1 MTDWIEWHGGECPVP
16 PDTMVEVRYRSAILP
31 ISAADL
37 ACREN
42 WDWQP
47 SEHGLTG
54 SFDIVAYRVISEKPK
69 PEEPKPSQPW
79 VEFPRWYRHD
89 GGPAPCPPE
98 IWVEVPGQ
106 YAVVRREHAATIQW
120 YGIQYWRP
128 ADDRYEFKFD
138 GDRLAAYR
146 LKEATR

>member
-1 MTDWIEWHGGECPVP
+1 MGDWIEWKGGECPVP
-16 PDTMVEVRYRSAILP
+16 PDTRVEVRFRSGASDPHCNAGL
-31 ISAADL
+31 
-37 ACREN
+37 
-42 WDWQP
+42 WDWKWMGRDL
-47 SEHGLTG
+47 EDTY
-54 SFDIVAYRVISEKPK
+54 DIVAYRVISEKPK

>member
-1 MTDWIEWHGGECPVP
+1 MSEWIEWSGGECPVP
-16 PDTMVEVRYRSAILP
+16 PGTVVEVRFRNGNSDPDSNA
-31 ISAADL
+31 
-37 ACREN
+37 EW
-42 WDWQP
+42 WDWRWRGR
-47 SEHGLTG
+47 EGEY
-54 SFDIVAYRVISEKPK
+54 DIVAYRVISEKPK